1 MVVLNHEQGLA
12 SIEVDYEGTAP
23 VQWTVGLTKDLKAR
37 LSRDDGGK
45 GKEDLLNKRFGD
57 I

>member
-1 MVVLNHEQGLA
+1 MVVLNHEQDLA

-37 LSRDDGGK
+37 LSRDGGGK

-57 I
+57 T